1 MFSIKQVPQS
11 VVVVVVVVVS
21 VDNAFFKD
29 HDVQCDDVVCLDTDS
44 QV

>member
-11 VVVVVVVVVS
+11 VVVVVVVVS